1 MIKFTF
7 PDLDEE
13 IEVDQY
19 RVFWISESFNNNYII
34 FAAYLNTEDDFEAQ
48 MGRTLMIWVGD
59 ELAKPGQTL

>member
-1 MIKFTF
+1 MLDLTLAQQSMIKFTF

-34 FAAYLNTEDDFEAQ
+34 FAAYHNTEGDFEA
-48 MGRTLMIWVGD
+48 
-59 ELAKPGQTL
+59 